1 MDIEPVAGGYM
12 ELKEKEYQS
21 LTIPRLAWDKKTL
34 TDIYGELIAQP
45 LEPGFG
51 HTLGN
56 ALRRVL
62 LGAVEGASVTSVI
75 IKNVNNEFSSIP
87 GIVEDA
93 MQVILNIKEIVIRNT
108 DGRPGKMRLQI
119 KGDKTATVADIQA
132 DAHLELFNKDHVIA
146 HVAVDGELD
155 IEFFVE
161 NGRGYQ
167 QAKWPVGE
175 AYQKDGKIYL
185 DAMFSP
191 VHKVMF
197 DIEKTRVGKDID
209 YDKLILHI
217 HTNGSVNPFDVL
229 HYAVSVLRT
238 QLEHFL
244 LSTEVPFNEISKLPE
259 EIEQKAPVE
268 LDKLGLKDVPVE
280 LLLKP
285 IEELE
290 LSVRAHNCLINA
302 GIKRVIDLI
311 NVPEEDALRIKNFGK
326 KSLNEVK
333 ESMKAFGLSFGMNIN
348 EEDVKKVLEAKENN

>member
-1 MDIEPVAGGYM
+1 M
-12 ELKEKEYQS
+12 ENKAKEYKPI
-21 LTIPRLAWDKKTL
+21 TIPKLVWDKKTL
-34 TDIYGELIAQP
+34 SDSYGELVAGP

-62 LGAVEGASVTSVI
+62 LGAVEGAAVTSVI
-75 IKNVNNEFSSIP
+75 IKNVNNEFTSIP
-87 GIVEDA
+87 GVVEDA
-93 MQVILNIKEIVIRNT
+93 MQVVLNIKEIVVRSKN
-108 DGRPGKMRLQI
+108 GKPGKMRLHVSGE
-119 KGDKTATVADIQA
+119 KVATVADIEA
-132 DAHLELFNKDHVIA
+132 DSNLELINKDHVIA
-146 HVAVDGELD
+146 HVAAAGELT

-167 QAKWPVGE
+167 QAQWPQDK
-175 AYQKDGKIYL
+175 AYQADGRIYI

-191 VHKVMF
+191 IRKVVF

-209 YDKLILHI
+209 FDKLILQI
-217 HTNGSVNPFDVL
+217 HTDGSENPFDVV
-229 HYAVSVLRT
+229 HYSVSVLRT
-238 QLEHFL
+238 QLQHFL
-244 LSTEVPFNEISKLPE
+244 ASTEIPFNDISQMPE
-259 EIEQKAPVE
+259 EEEVKEPVE
-268 LDKLGLKDVPVE
+268 LDKLGLKDVPVD

-302 GIKRVIDLI
+302 GIKRVIDLV

-333 ESMKAFGLSFGMNIN
+333 DCMKAFGLSFGMNIN
-348 EEDVKKVLEAKENN
+348 EDDVKKVLASKGSN